1 MIRLQ
6 AQFLLQKGYG
16 FCNSNIYFFHT
27 ICTVNKIYDSEPF
40 WFHQNELNLPEPS
53 RIIHAQKCPKISP
66 YWPKIDVAWP
76 ESVSNKGNRRYI
88 LYDGFNRVL
97 MRIKIESS
105 FKESILNANNSIY
118 EVFIFCGFC
127 AHCIQKTI
135 KSFFLKIEFCL
146 RDERKK
152 DIAERLKKKLKWEL

>member
-1 MIRLQ
+1 
-6 AQFLLQKGYG
+6 
-16 FCNSNIYFFHT
+16 
-27 ICTVNKIYDSEPF
+27 
-40 WFHQNELNLPEPS
+40 
-53 RIIHAQKCPKISP
+53 
-66 YWPKIDVAWP
+66 
-76 ESVSNKGNRRYI
+76 
-88 LYDGFNRVL
+88 

-146 RDERKK
+146 RDERKNILPRDK
-152 DIAERLKKKLKWEL
+152 KTKMRTLKSFYSHEGLGKPRIA

>member
-1 MIRLQ
+1 MIP
-6 AQFLLQKGYG
+6 
-16 FCNSNIYFFHT
+16 
-27 ICTVNKIYDSEPF
+27 EPF

-66 YWPKIDVAWP
+66 YWPKVDVAWP

-135 KSFFLKIEFCL
+135 KSFFWKLNSVWETREKKILPRDKKKTKMRTLKSFNSH
-146 RDERKK
+146 
-152 DIAERLKKKLKWEL
+152 ERLGKPRIA